1 MRPQAAAMK
10 ALLDQPG
17 LQIMPGC
24 GDGMG
29 ARLIEEAGFRTGF
42 VSGSSIAAMRLAMPD
57 MDLLTFPEM
66 ADAVETVI
74 SAAPNVLWGRWRHR
88 LRQRAPVLKTIRA
101 YARRGAAAVL
111 IEDKVWPRPL
121 GHGGAKLVIERDA
134 ALLRCRGGMSRG
146 GHPVARRPKLFSG
159 FGRWCVRPR
168 QPELDR
174 GPLAHFAPDPH
185 SASGLPWRWPG
196 TPPAYIFA
204 ENDLGADQQ
213 SLLQCVYRNDYTSAT
228 RRSII
233 DSAIIKA
240 YSKALL
246 VAIVLHVLCAK
257 LKAFVELVKD
267 TGLAEADRIRLF
279 FGLLAVRDRLARK
292 VEPDHLEFITI
303 LIRQSSRSRSGLG
316 SCFLRG

>member
-134 ALLRCRGGMSRG
+134 ALLRCR
-146 GHPVARRPKLFSG
+146 A
-159 FGRWCVRPR
+159 
-168 QPELDR
+168 
-174 GPLAHFAPDPH
+174 A
-185 SASGLPWRWPG
+185 
-196 TPPAYIFA
+196 
-204 ENDLGADQQ
+204 
-213 SLLQCVYRNDYTSAT
+213 
-228 RRSII
+228 
-233 DSAIIKA
+233 
-240 YSKALL
+240 
-246 VAIVLHVLCAK
+246 
-257 LKAFVELVKD
+257 
-267 TGLAEADRIRLF
+267 AEACREEGIPLLDDPSYFPASDGGASARGSQSSTVVPSPTLLRIRI
-279 FGLLAVRDRLARK
+279 APRD
-292 VEPDHLEFITI
+292 
-303 LIRQSSRSRSGLG
+303 
-316 SCFLRG
+316 